1 MKLDIF
7 NKNKLTDDEIRNFFN
22 DNINEMFDEEI
33 KEIFKEMEYGPHA
46 DDPTYTKMVENLE
59 KLIEAKNDYNKN
71 EFNKNNRSEESND
84 IDPNVIVPILVKA
97 GLSLAVI
104 VFWLGL
110 EKNHMIPSK
119 LVNWSTNLL
128 IPR

>member
-7 NKNKLTDDEIRNFFN
+7 NKSKLTDEEIRHFF
-22 DNINEMFDEEI
+22 DDDINEMFDEEI

-46 DDPTYTKMVENLE
+46 DDICYTKMVENLE

-71 EFNKNNRSEESND
+71 EKNNRSEESSN
-84 IDPNVIVPILVKA
+84 IDPNIMAPILVKA